1 MGMSL
6 HWSNSRWVW
15 QLLFLMIVMGMVD
28 LKQSTSTLMTLKASN
43 SQKIYLHLLMMSV
56 HELWNHNRKK
66 NWYWINNSLEYTVI
80 VSKRREFDS
89 TIVIEYSWEAFLTME
104 QGVWD
109 KNSGLEFW
117 DKGSELEIW
126 DKRSKMGFWDEG
138 FRVRVLGTKVH
149 SRVVLV

>member
-1 MGMSL
+1 
-6 HWSNSRWVW
+6 
-15 QLLFLMIVMGMVD
+15 
-28 LKQSTSTLMTLKASN
+28 
-43 SQKIYLHLLMMSV
+43 
-56 HELWNHNRKK
+56 
-66 NWYWINNSLEYTVI
+66 
-80 VSKRREFDS
+80 
-89 TIVIEYSWEAFLTME
+89 ME

-138 FRVRVLGTKVH
+138 FRVRVLGTKVY